1 MSTSEAPDPA
11 ATPVSAAT
19 APHRDSAK
27 RVTPFSGAVALSLS
41 GGGFRAAGFHLG
53 VLTVLHRTGLLAKT
67 KVLSTVSGGSIVGAR
82 LMLGLARGD
91 AFSDIHYRLCRYL
104 EEARPIPCA
113 LKRAAKDRLT
123 LTQALAE
130 EWNETLFEDSRYAVG
145 TMREIMDARMSFEE
159 GSFNATSVRSG
170 KPFRFTFS
178 RGERARIGHQGASL
192 PRKVAENL
200 RVADVVA
207 ASCAFPGGFE
217 PLVMPNDFVWPDPD
231 VAAAAKEALKGEAYG
246 LVDGGVHDNQGID
259 PMLLAAKRLDEGLGL
274 MIVSDADRGLDS
286 KEPQDPNR
294 RRSFFRLKVWHLSWL
309 SWMFILVALTAMGL
323 LIKKAQL
330 ERDIHDFRW
339 TSDGIAFGVPGALC
353 GATILA
359 VLYGRYRIKRAIRPL
374 LPHLGKDA
382 WRSIRKLGVVD
393 LITALQTRVQTLK
406 AVAGTAF
413 PRRVRGLVYRGAWSD
428 SELADRRMAIQIH
441 TLTEE
446 RFDIIDGLYPPSET
460 LVKSAQ
466 RAAALPTAL
475 ELGSPEE
482 LDDLQRTGQGS
493 AIAKIVETLELQ
505 FGLHRGAWPEELRAI
520 DAQLKA
526 DWDTLNTAERALR
539 PGDGK
544 E

>member
-1 MSTSEAPDPA
+1 MPSPEEPSAKEPEAPVA
-11 ATPVSAAT
+11 AAA
-19 APHRDSAK
+19 PR
-27 RVTPFSGAVALSLS
+27 RVPPFQGGVAISLS

-53 VLTVLHRTGLLAKT
+53 VLTILHRTGLLERA

-91 AFSDIHYRLCRYL
+91 SFSDIHYRLCRYL
-104 EEARPIPCA
+104 EEARPIPRA
-113 LKRAAKDRLT
+113 LQRAAKTRVT

-130 EWNETLFEDSRYAVG
+130 EWNETLFEDSRHAVG
-145 TMREIMDARMSFEE
+145 TMREILDARLSFEE

-178 RGERARIGHQGASL
+178 RGELARIGHQGAHL

-217 PLVMPNDFVWPDPD
+217 PLVMPDDFVWPDAD
-231 VAAAAKEALKGEAYG
+231 VAASAREALKGESYG

-259 PMLLAAKRLDEGLGL
+259 PMLLAAKRLDGDLGL
-274 MIVSDADRGLDS
+274 MVVSDADRGLES
-286 KEPQDPNR
+286 EEPRQPAAR
-294 RRSFFRLKVWHLSWL
+294 RPFFRLKVWHLNWL
-309 SWMFILVALTAMGL
+309 SWILILTALTAMGL
-323 LIKKAQL
+323 LVKKAQL

-339 TSDGIAFGVPGALC
+339 TSDGVAFGIPGALC
-353 GATILA
+353 GATIL
-359 VLYGRYRIKRAIRPL
+359 VILYARFRVKKAIQPL
-374 LPHLGKDA
+374 LPHLGRNA

-393 LITALQTRVQTLK
+393 LIGALQTRVQTLK
-406 AVAGTAF
+406 AVTSTAF

-428 SELADRRMAIQIH
+428 STYADRRMAVQMN

-446 RFDIIDGLYPPSET
+446 RFDMIDGLYPPSDSLRMAAE
-460 LVKSAQ
+460 
-466 RAAALPTAL
+466 RASRLPTSL

-482 LDDLQRTGQGS
+482 LDDLQRAGQGA
-493 AIAKIVETLELQ
+493 AIAKVIETLEMQ
-505 FGLHRGAWPEELRAI
+505 FGLHRGVWPKELQEI
-520 DAQLKA
+520 DARLKA

-539 PGDGK
+539 PTDGQD
-544 E
+544 